1 MFSHCVNS
9 IYWSLGGPP
18 CSRCKRASC
27 RCKLDSICYNSTV
40 MFQCRAHYPYDK
52 VIFHIFRH
60 KWPNM
65 PLFMHG
71 VAIKIKLPDTG
82 LQVTLINN
90 SASMHIHLTWPHRGF
105 SGWKHEKHVT
115 EKWADICT
123 VEMNAGRTAK
133 NPASLCWPGSEL
145 LSELV
150 WASFA
155 ASFVCKRERNDPFGG
170 VLMMHG
176 VFFCPYCH
184 SS

>member
-18 CSRCKRASC
+18 CSRCKRARC
-27 RCKLDSICYNSTV
+27 RCKLDLTILWCCNAVLITLTIRLFSIFSGTSGQTC
-40 MFQCRAHYPYDK
+40 HYSF
-52 VIFHIFRH
+52 V
-60 KWPNM
+60 
-65 PLFMHG
+65 HG

-155 ASFVCKRERNDPFGG
+155 ASFVCKRERNDPFAG